1 MPSSSWSR
9 SGERPAPITRPAP
22 RCRAIWTASRPA
34 LPVAPR
40 TRTELP
46 GRSETR
52 ERSATHEDMPG
63 FIAAATSA
71 GSVPDGSTTARR
83 RSATAFSA
91 MVPGAV
97 SEATK

>member
-1 MPSSSWSR
+1 M
-9 SGERPAPITRPAP
+9 
-22 RCRAIWTASRPA
+22 
-34 LPVAPR
+34 APR

-46 GRSETR
+46 GRNVMR
-52 ERSATHEDMPG
+52 ERSATQEDMPG

-71 GSVPDGSTTARR
+71 GSVPDGSAMARR
-83 RSATAFSA
+83 RSTTAFSA